1 MRAFILLIFLFLLLT
16 SCGKAISEVSLSD
29 QKEHSESFNLNKGDK
44 IRFWSKVKYKAESVI
59 DLSYTVNVLK
69 DNQPYKIFNID
80 PSNVNPKY
88 LSSDTRWIK
97 SKERN
102 PDWVKKPGCSFD
114 LIRFKWIRDEDTR
127 ADHEKNRFIYTYG
140 VKKNIKG
147 KNTPV
152 FVIEETGNYTFI
164 MKLNSPYYTKKNIK
178 KMDVILRR

>member
-1 MRAFILLIFLFLLLT
+1 MIKEKMNATMQVLPSSIIRFTDPEELRVILNELF
-16 SCGKAISEVSLSD
+16 
-29 QKEHSESFNLNKGDK
+29 FNLKIELGGYEKSCYWVAWILEWEKKNKKDK
-44 IRFWSKVKYKAESVI
+44 KCFEIEER
-59 DLSYTVNVLK
+59 
-69 DNQPYKIFNID
+69 KIT
-80 PSNVNPKY
+80 NVNPKY